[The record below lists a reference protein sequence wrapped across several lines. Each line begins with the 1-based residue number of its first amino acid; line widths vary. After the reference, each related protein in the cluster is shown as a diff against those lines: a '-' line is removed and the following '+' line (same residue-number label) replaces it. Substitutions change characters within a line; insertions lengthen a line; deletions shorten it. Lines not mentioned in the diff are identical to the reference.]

1 MPELD
6 VVLVLFPAEENLLA
20 SDDGGEIDQT
30 ALNVLDL
37 KLVEARTVAVTV
49 LVVVGLYLIV
59 ALAAPLVVYFGPDVL
74 SPAAPAIAT
83 AAADGRFSL
92 RASNQ
97 HALDAAPVRPRDVIG
112 HP

>member
-1 MPELD
+1 MD
-6 VVLVLFPAEENLLA
+6 ITHRIAESAPLA
-20 SDDGGEIDQT
+20 SARGGLVSTHRVGEAPRGFLFERRPRRLSRLTT
-30 ALNVLDL
+30 AV
-37 KLVEARTVAVTV
+37 
-49 LVVVGLYLIV
+49 YLIV

-74 SPAAPAIAT
+74 SPAAPVIAT

>member
-1 MPELD
+1 MNITRRILEWVP
-6 VVLVLFPAEENLLA
+6 LA
-20 SDDGGEIDQT
+20 SARGGLAST
-30 ALNVLDL
+30 H
-37 KLVEARTVAVTV
+37 R
-49 LVVVGLYLIV
+49 VGGAPRGFLLERRPRRLSRLTLALYLVV